1 MGEDVPTKGVAGTAS
16 AADTTASAGTARD
29 TATAA
34 GTMGVAGRRE
44 ALLRLARRKRADFRL
59 RCCSAPA
66 IQFIG
71 YAVTRPRGLLVR
83 SASHRG
89 HSGNEPIRRTSR
101 DGSIGGRR

>member
-1 MGEDVPTKGVAGTAS
+1 MGEDIPTKGVAGTAS

-59 RCCSAPA
+59 RCCSAPGNS
-66 IQFIG
+66 IHW
-71 YAVTRPRGLLVR
+71 L
-83 SASHRG
+83 RG
-89 HSGNEPIRRTSR
+89 HSTARLACSERVAPGAQRE
-101 DGSIGGRR
+101 